1 MRGHCRG
8 KTLNSMHVAAVVAG
22 FDPQSGGG
30 HTFER
35 EILEALHQAAASS
48 AHRFTVLCP
57 EASAAALTRELSG
70 SALRVAAVPRRTGRL
85 AAMAFREV
93 ESVRAHWRRKSD
105 IDRVAVANG
114 IEFVWFLSAQPQRT
128 DIPFMTVVWDL
139 QHRATPWFPEMS
151 ADGRWDGRE
160 SVHRWF
166 LQRATK
172 IITGTQV
179 GRDQLTQFFQI
190 PPENVLTLPH
200 PTPSY
205 VFRETQAAPTDAIEK
220 LGLKKPY
227 VLYPAQFWPHKNHV
241 NLLLAIADMKK
252 RGTEV
257 SVALVGSD
265 QGNRQ
270 FVADVAAREGI
281 SGQVHFLGFVERS
294 VLVELYRQALALTY
308 VSWCGPE
315 NLPPLEA
322 FALGCPVIA
331 TCIPGAQEQLADA
344 ALLCEPGDPMSISEA
359 IAKVHAD
366 GALRTRLVD
375 AGHIRAKRFSPA
387 DYVTGALKFLDEF
400 SAIRRCWP

>member
-1 MRGHCRG
+1 
-8 KTLNSMHVAAVVAG
+8 MHVAAVVAG

-30 HTFER
+30 HTFEQ
-35 EILEALHQAAASS
+35 EILEALRQAAASS

-57 EASAAALTRELSG
+57 EASSAALAAELSG
-70 SALRVAAVPRRTGRL
+70 SLPVVGVPRRTGRL
-85 AAMAFREV
+85 TAMAFREIA
-93 ESVRAHWRRKSD
+93 SVRAHWRRQSD
-105 IDRVAVANG
+105 IDRVAAANG
-114 IEFVWFLSAQPQRT
+114 IEFVWFLSAQPDRT

-151 ADGRWDGRE
+151 AQGMWDGRE

-166 LQRATK
+166 LPRATK
-172 IITGTQV
+172 IIAGTRV

-190 PPENVLTLPH
+190 PPENILTLPH

-205 VFRETQAAPTDAIEK
+205 VFGEAKAAPSDAIER
-220 LGLKKPY
+220 LGVRQPY

-241 NLLLAIADMKK
+241 NLLLAIADLKK
-252 RGTEV
+252 KGMTV

-270 FVADVAAREGI
+270 FIADVAARAGI
-281 SGQVHFLGFVERS
+281 SEQVHFLGFVERS
-294 VLVELYRQALALTY
+294 VLVSLYRQALALTY

-331 TCIPGAQEQLADA
+331 TLIPGAEEQLGDA
-344 ALLCEPGDPMSISEA
+344 ALFCEPGDPASISAA
-359 IAKVHAD
+359 IANVHAD
-366 GALRTRLVD
+366 AALRARLVE
-375 AGHIRAKRFSPA
+375 AGRIRADRFSPA
-387 DYVTGALKFLDEF
+387 DYVAGALKFLDEF

>member
-1 MRGHCRG
+1 
-8 KTLNSMHVAAVVAG
+8 
-22 FDPQSGGG
+22 
-30 HTFER
+30 
-35 EILEALHQAAASS
+35 
-48 AHRFTVLCP
+48 
-57 EASAAALTRELSG
+57 LSG
-70 SALRVAAVPRRTGRL
+70 SALRVATVPRRTGRL
-85 AAMAFREV
+85 TAMAFREV
-93 ESVRAHWRRKSD
+93 ESIRAHWRRRSD

-114 IEFVWFLSAQPQRT
+114 IEFVWFLSAQPDRT

-151 ADGRWDGRE
+151 AQGMWDGRD

-166 LQRATK
+166 LRRATR
-172 IITGTQV
+172 IITGTRV

-190 PPENVLTLPH
+190 PPENILTLPH

-205 VFRETQAAPTDAIEK
+205 VFGESQAVPADAIK
-220 LGLKKPY
+220 RLGLKQPY

-241 NLLLAIADMKK
+241 NLLLAIADLKQK
-252 RGTEV
+252 GTAI
-257 SVALVGSD
+257 SVAFVGSD

-281 SGQVHFLGFVERS
+281 SEQVHFLGFVERP
-294 VLVELYRQALALTY
+294 VLVALYRQALALTY

-331 TCIPGAQEQLADA
+331 TRIPGAEEQLGDG
-344 ALLCEPGDPMSISEA
+344 ALFCEPGEPASISEA
-359 IAKVHAD
+359 IAKLLAD
-366 GALRTRLVD
+366 AALRARLVE
-375 AGHIRAKRFSPA
+375 AGRIRAKRFSPA
-387 DYVTGALKFLDEF
+387 DYVAGALKFLDEF

>member
-1 MRGHCRG
+1 
-8 KTLNSMHVAAVVAG
+8 MHVAAVVAG
-22 FDPQSGGG
+22 FDPKSGGG

-35 EILEALHQAAASS
+35 EILGALRQSAALS

-70 SALRVAAVPRRTGRL
+70 SALRVAAVPRRTGRF
-85 AAMAFREV
+85 AAMALREI
-93 ESVRAHWRRKSD
+93 ESIRAHWRRRSD

-114 IEFVWFLSAQPQRT
+114 IEFVWFLSAQPDRT

-139 QHRATPWFPEMS
+139 QHRASPWFPEMS
-151 ADGRWDGRE
+151 ANGMWDGRD

-172 IITGTQV
+172 IITGTEV

-190 PPENVLTLPH
+190 PSENILTLPH

-205 VFRETQAAPTDAIEK
+205 VFREIETTPGDTIEK
-220 LGLKKPY
+220 LGLKQPY

-241 NLLLAIADMKK
+241 NLLLAIADLKK
-252 RGTEV
+252 KGVAV

-270 FVADVAAREGI
+270 FVEDVAVREGI
-281 SGQVHFLGFVERS
+281 SGQVNFLGFVERS
-294 VLVELYRQALALTY
+294 VLVELYRRALALTY

-331 TCIPGAQEQLADA
+331 TRIPGAEEQLGDA
-344 ALLCEPGDPMSISEA
+344 ALLCEPGDPTSISEA

-366 GALRTRLVD
+366 GELRTRLID
-375 AGHIRAKRFSPA
+375 AGRIRAKRFSPA
-387 DYVTGALKFLDEF
+387 DYVAGALKFLDEF
-400 SAIRRCWP
+400 SVIRRCWP

>member
-1 MRGHCRG
+1 
-8 KTLNSMHVAAVVAG
+8 MHVAAIVAG

-35 EILEALHQAAASS
+35 EILGALRPAAASS

-57 EASAAALTRELSG
+57 EASAAALTKELSG
-70 SALRVAAVPRRTGRL
+70 SALRVVGVPRRTGRL
-85 AAMAFREV
+85 AAMALREI
-93 ESVRAHWRRKSD
+93 ESVRAHWRRQSD

-114 IEFVWFLSAQPQRT
+114 IEFVWFLSAQPDRT

-151 ADGRWDGRE
+151 AEGMWDGRD

-179 GRDQLTQFFQI
+179 GCDQLKQFFQI
-190 PPENVLTLPH
+190 SAENILTLPH

-205 VFRETQAAPTDAIEK
+205 VFCDTESAPADAIER
-220 LGLKKPY
+220 LGLKEPY

-241 NLLLAIADMKK
+241 NLLLAIVDLKK
-252 RGTEV
+252 KGTVV

-270 FVADVAAREGI
+270 FIADVAAREGI
-281 SGQVHFLGFVERS
+281 SGQVHLLGFVERNL
-294 VLVELYRQALALTY
+294 LVALYRKALALTY

-331 TCIPGAQEQLADA
+331 TRIPGAEEQLGDA
-344 ALLCEPGDPMSISEA
+344 ALLCEPGDPASISQA
-359 IAKVHAD
+359 IANVHAD
-366 GALRTRLVD
+366 SQLRARLVD
-375 AGHIRAKRFSPA
+375 VGRIRARRFSPT
-387 DYVTGALKFLDEF
+387 DYVAGALKFLDEF
-400 SAIRRCWP
+400 SAVRRCWP

>member
-1 MRGHCRG
+1 
-8 KTLNSMHVAAVVAG
+8 MHVAAVVAG

-30 HTFER
+30 HTFEQ
-35 EILEALHQAAASS
+35 EILEALRQAAASS

-57 EASAAALTRELSG
+57 EASSAALAAELSG
-70 SALRVAAVPRRTGRL
+70 SLPVVGVPRRTGRL
-85 AAMAFREV
+85 TAMAFREI
-93 ESVRAHWRRKSD
+93 ESVRAHWRRQSD
-105 IDRVAVANG
+105 IDRVAAANG
-114 IEFVWFLSAQPQRT
+114 IEFVWFLSAQPDRT

-151 ADGRWDGRE
+151 AQGMWDGRE

-172 IITGTQV
+172 IIAGTRV

-190 PPENVLTLPH
+190 PPENILTLPH

-205 VFRETQAAPTDAIEK
+205 VFGEAKAAPADAIER
-220 LGLKKPY
+220 LGVRQPY

-241 NLLLAIADMKK
+241 NLLLAIADLKK
-252 RGTEV
+252 KGMTV

-270 FVADVAAREGI
+270 FIADVAARAGI
-281 SGQVHFLGFVERS
+281 SEQVHFLGFVERS
-294 VLVELYRQALALTY
+294 VLVSLYRQALALTY

-331 TCIPGAQEQLADA
+331 TLIPGAEEQLGDA
-344 ALLCEPGDPMSISEA
+344 ALFCEPGDPPSISAA
-359 IAKVHAD
+359 IANVHAD
-366 GALRTRLVD
+366 AALRARLVE
-375 AGHIRAKRFSPA
+375 AGRIRADRFSPA
-387 DYVTGALKFLDEF
+387 DYVAGALKFLDEF

>member
-1 MRGHCRG
+1 
-8 KTLNSMHVAAVVAG
+8 MHVAAVVAG

-35 EILEALHQAAASS
+35 EILEALLDAAASS

-57 EASAAALTRELSG
+57 KASAAALSKELSG
-70 SALRVAAVPRRTGRL
+70 TALRVVAVPRRTGRL
-85 AAMAFREV
+85 AAMALREM
-93 ESVRAHWRRKSD
+93 ESVRAHWRRPSD

-114 IEFVWFLSAQPQRT
+114 VEFVWFLSAHPDRT

-151 ADGRWDGRE
+151 ARGLWDSRD

-179 GRDQLTQFFQI
+179 GRDQLAQFFQI
-190 PPENVLTLPH
+190 PSENVLTLPH

-205 VFRETQAAPTDAIEK
+205 ALREAEVAPAGAVET
-220 LGLKKPY
+220 LGLKQPY

-241 NLLLAIADMKK
+241 NLLLAIAELK
-252 RGTEV
+252 RKGVTV

-265 QGNRQ
+265 KGNRQ
-270 FVADVAAREGI
+270 FIAEIAARERI
-281 SGQVHFLGFVERS
+281 SEQVHFLGYVERNI
-294 VLVELYRQALALTY
+294 LIALYRHALALTY

-331 TCIPGAQEQLADA
+331 TRIPGAAEQLGDA
-344 ALLCEPGDPMSISEA
+344 ALLCEPGDPASIAEA
-359 IAKVHAD
+359 IANVNAD
-366 GALRTRLVD
+366 AELRKRLVD
-375 AGHIRAKRFSPA
+375 AGRIRAQRFLPA
-387 DYVTGALKFLDEF
+387 DYVAGVLKFLDEF
-400 SAIRRCWP
+400 SVVRRCWP

>member
-1 MRGHCRG
+1 
-8 KTLNSMHVAAVVAG
+8 MHVAAVVAG

-30 HTFER
+30 HTFEQ
-35 EILEALHQAAASS
+35 EILEALRQAAASS

-57 EASAAALTRELSG
+57 EASSAALAAELSG
-70 SALRVAAVPRRTGRL
+70 SLPVVGVPRRTGRL
-85 AAMAFREV
+85 TAMAFREIA
-93 ESVRAHWRRKSD
+93 SVRAHWRRQSD
-105 IDRVAVANG
+105 IDRVAAANG
-114 IEFVWFLSAQPQRT
+114 IEFVWFLSAQPDRT

-151 ADGRWDGRE
+151 GQGMWDGRE

-172 IITGTQV
+172 IIVGTRV

-190 PPENVLTLPH
+190 PPENILTLPH

-205 VFRETQAAPTDAIEK
+205 VFRDTEGAPADAIER
-220 LGLKKPY
+220 LGVRPPY

-241 NLLLAIADMKK
+241 NLLLAIADLKK
-252 RGTEV
+252 KGMTV

-270 FVADVAAREGI
+270 FIADVAARAGI
-281 SGQVHFLGFVERS
+281 SEQVHFLGFVERS
-294 VLVELYRQALALTY
+294 VLVSLYRQALALTY

-331 TCIPGAQEQLADA
+331 TLIPGAEEQLGDA
-344 ALLCEPGDPMSISEA
+344 ALFCEPGDPASISAA
-359 IAKVHAD
+359 IANIHAD
-366 GALRTRLVD
+366 AALRARLVE
-375 AGHIRAKRFSPA
+375 AGRIRADRFSPA
-387 DYVTGALKFLDEF
+387 DYVAGALKFLDEF

>member
-1 MRGHCRG
+1 
-8 KTLNSMHVAAVVAG
+8 MHVAAVVAG

-30 HTFER
+30 HTFEQ
-35 EILEALHQAAASS
+35 EILEALRQAAASS

-57 EASAAALTRELSG
+57 EASSAALAAELSG
-70 SALRVAAVPRRTGRL
+70 SLPVVGVPRRTGRL
-85 AAMAFREV
+85 TAMAFREI
-93 ESVRAHWRRKSD
+93 ESIRAHWRRQSD
-105 IDRVAVANG
+105 IDRVAAANG
-114 IEFVWFLSAQPQRT
+114 IEFVWFLSAQPDRT

-151 ADGRWDGRE
+151 AQGMWDGRE

-172 IITGTQV
+172 IIAGTRV

-190 PPENVLTLPH
+190 PPENILTLPH

-205 VFRETQAAPTDAIEK
+205 VFGEAKAAPSDAIER
-220 LGLKKPY
+220 LGVRQPY

-241 NLLLAIADMKK
+241 NLLLAIADLKK
-252 RGTEV
+252 KGMTV

-270 FVADVAAREGI
+270 FIADVAARAGI
-281 SGQVHFLGFVERS
+281 SEQVHFLGFVERS
-294 VLVELYRQALALTY
+294 VLVSLYRQALALTY

-331 TCIPGAQEQLADA
+331 TLIPGAEEQLGDA
-344 ALLCEPGDPMSISEA
+344 ALFCEPGDPASISAA
-359 IAKVHAD
+359 IANVHAD
-366 GALRTRLVD
+366 AALRARLVE
-375 AGHIRAKRFSPA
+375 AGRIRADRFSPA
-387 DYVTGALKFLDEF
+387 DYVAGALKFLDEF